1 MNILIIGLGSI
12 AKKHITAIRS
22 FNSNAS
28 IYALRSKRNAN
39 NHSGVT
45 NLYSFDEV
53 SKIDFDFAIISN
65 PTSEHKNTIR
75 TLLDFRIPLFI
86 EKPIASSPVDD
97 LIKSIKKAGILTYV
111 ACNLRFLDT
120 IIFLKECIETG
131 NIPGRINEVNVYC
144 GSYLPQ
150 WRPGS
155 NFRESY
161 SARANMGGGV
171 HLDLIHEL
179 DYICWIFG
187 IPESHRAFC
196 RNKSSLCIDSIDYAK
211 YLLFYRE
218 FACDITLNYFRRDY
232 KREIE
237 ILFDSITWKVD
248 LAQNRITDSNG
259 IVIFRS
265 DKSLADT
272 YTDQMRYFINLVS
285 NNEKDSFNDI
295 IFANEILKLCLDYE
309 RP

>member
-12 AKKHITAIRS
+12 AKKHIAAIRS

-86 EKPIASSPVDD
+86 EKPIASSPVDN

-131 NIPGRINEVNVYC
+131 KVPGRINEVNVYC
-144 GSYLPQ
+144 GSYLLS
-150 WRPGS
+150 G
-155 NFRESY
+155 
-161 SARANMGGGV
+161 
-171 HLDLIHEL
+171 D
-179 DYICWIFG
+179 
-187 IPESHRAFC
+187 PEAISGNHTVQGQ
-196 RNKSSLCIDSIDYAK
+196 IWV
-211 YLLFYRE
+211 E
-218 FACDITLNYFRRDY
+218 
-232 KREIE
+232 
-237 ILFDSITWKVD
+237 
-248 LAQNRITDSNG
+248 
-259 IVIFRS
+259 
-265 DKSLADT
+265 
-272 YTDQMRYFINLVS
+272 VS
-285 NNEKDSFNDI
+285 T
-295 IFANEILKLCLDYE
+295 
-309 RP
+309 